1 MRLLLCV
8 LMLIASLD
16 LMACGNKTRISNQTQ
31 FDEAIKRINNGEEMH
46 LVLNRGR
53 YVLNQPLTA
62 KVPVSIEGKNAV
74 VTSTS
79 ELYTPQQ
86 SIKTAGKHYVYK
98 INRPLSLFPLFYDN
112 LGNVIPISES
122 VIDSVRVNYIDGE
135 IIAPGEYGKGVDIKI
150 PIPSNLRHLRNK
162 SFTNAF
168 GYFDCGWCMVNFS
181 LNKTDG
187 DYLYCTTLTECYPK
201 NFQYDRK
208 TYKKPMR
215 FVLYNAEIKPDA
227 IFYDAEYLYVPK
239 NAGSVYCLNNIDGG
253 YGSTRLVFNSD
264 VLLSGIEFCGIDG
277 IVIDSKAES
286 ICEVRNCLFRN
297 TLGSPLSLNRK
308 ISATVKIANVEKCQF
323 KNCSIYDSYVL
334 SLKSDYGDET
344 FIRVADCEIARYP
357 DAVVFYKNS
366 VPSVNVSGNVVL
378 CHNVLYNNCRGH
390 LALNRGKIIA
400 KDNVIYNTDGFY
412 RLWKRNSS
420 NDWGLI
426 YCNHIFKDKDDAV
439 SNTLHSILLE
449 DNLLYGAYAYGG
461 DARGIFIDDG
471 RGDVTCRGNI
481 ILNTQAYSID
491 ARDSRFTDASSVRV
505 CYEKNLVTTIYRLQ
519 TGPAVEDVNQAMT
532 RANVSWTKK
541 NNEISKIKVLT
552 EDICVEGGDVSFT
565 CSDSCINVSEDLY
578 KAIRKTTAW
587 KSINKYVKKIR

>member
-1 MRLLLCV
+1 M
-8 LMLIASLD
+8 
-16 LMACGNKTRISNQTQ
+16 
-31 FDEAIKRINNGEEMH
+31 
-46 LVLNRGR
+46 
-53 YVLNQPLTA
+53 A
-62 KVPVSIEGKNAV
+62 KVPVTIEGRNSII
-74 VTSTS
+74 TSAFRIHV
-79 ELYTPQQ
+79 PQQ
-86 SIKTAGKHYVYK
+86 TKKTTQNHNIYNY
-98 INRPLSLFPLFYDN
+98 NSPLGLFPLFYDCS
-112 LGNVIPISES
+112 GKIIPISES
-122 VIDSVRVNYIDGE
+122 VIDSTRVNYVNGD
-135 IIAPGEYGKGVDIKI
+135 IIAPNDYGEGVMIKI
-150 PIPSNLRHLRNK
+150 PIPDNLKHLRNQ
-162 SFTNAF
+162 SFSMAF
-168 GYFDCGWCMVNFS
+168 GYFDCGWTVVNFQLDRADS
-181 LNKTDG
+181 M
-187 DYLYCTTLTECYPK
+187 YFYCTTLTECYT
-201 NFQYDRK
+201 NNYQYDK
-208 TYKKPMR
+208 KVYKKPVR
-215 FVLYNAEIKPDA
+215 FVLYNAEVKTDA
-227 IFYDAEYLYVPK
+227 IFFDKEYLYVPK
-239 NAGSVYCLNNIDGG
+239 GIDDFYYLNKGSDEINVPVLH
-253 YGSTRLVFNSD
+253 FNSD
-264 VLLSGIEFCGIDG
+264 VKISNVDFCGIGG
-277 IVIDSKAES
+277 IVVDSKSEN
-286 ICEVRNCLFRN
+286 ICDFNHCQFSN
-297 TLGSPLSLNRK
+297 TLGCPLAIYKKHTESLVPAN
-308 ISATVKIANVEKCQF
+308 ISTCSF
-323 KNCSIYDSYVL
+323 KNCAVYENYVL
-334 SLKSDYGDET
+334 SLKSDYGDNT
-344 FIRVADCEIARYP
+344 FIRVMDCEITRYP

-412 RLWKRNSS
+412 RLWERNSS

-552 EDICVEGGDVSFT
+552 EDICVERGDVSFT